1 MSKILDKFL
10 EKFPIIKYII
20 SAFIKFFLWAVGI
33 LLILFP
39 ILFFT
44 GLYGKI
50 ESLLDLKYNS
60 PFVIVPLFGFLALAI
75 ISFLIGALMYFH
87 KYKRSKVDS
96 AFAKKL
102 NQLLRDR

>member
-1 MSKILDKFL
+1 MNKILDQFL
-10 EKFPIIKYII
+10 DKFPIAKYII
-20 SAFIKFFLWAVGI
+20 GAFIKFFIWAVGI
-33 LLILFP
+33 LLVIVPVLF
-39 ILFFT
+39 IT
-44 GLYGKI
+44 GLYRKI